1 MGLLDTQRECN
12 MSTGF
17 EKTVTVMAYELGDI
31 AKSVVYGH
39 LDYNR
44 DAAYRAEAMMAT
56 ADLITQCR
64 VMAELLG
71 ADFNHLI
78 RMGENRFMERA
89 GECKEGVV

>member
-1 MGLLDTQRECN
+1 MGLVDTQRSHN
-12 MSTGF
+12 IPTGF
-17 EKTVTVMAYELGDI
+17 ERTVTVMAYEFGDI

-39 LDYNR
+39 LDYCQ

-71 ADFNHLI
+71 ADFDHLV

-89 GECKEGVV
+89 GECKEGIV